1 MDMLDLSQVQIH
13 ASPADVFSWPTSAL
27 ITGLEMSPSGGL
39 TFTFDR
45 KLPDRWKWLTGN
57 KASPDDNFQYTV
69 WAVVKLTGGWHAAG
83 FVQMWQGR
91 PMGDGALP
99 PILTQFVNWWGDVRH
114 LWGEM
119 SDYLPRA
126 GDQVGF
132 FVTAGNARLRTDV
145 TSVRERSNVVVVT
158 LPAGDAGSFTFG
170 SEQQPPV
177 PPWPPVPP
185 PNPPP
190 PASPDETAALKALV
204 LSLTEQQVK
213 LTSTVMSLLAQV
225 DALAQQVAA
234 LRQLPA
240 QGPIVFPNYQTALFG
255 ATVVL
260 KPQPK

>member
-13 ASPADVFSWPTSAL
+13 HSPADVFSWPTSAL
-27 ITGLEMSPSGGL
+27 ITGLEMSPTGGL

-45 KLPDRWKWLTGN
+45 VLPDRWKWPSN
-57 KASPDDNFQYTV
+57 PDVPSDNFQYTV

-91 PMGDGALP
+91 AMGAGSLP

-114 LWGEM
+114 LWDEM
-119 SDYLPRA
+119 SDYIPRA

-170 SEQQPPV
+170 SEQQPPA
-177 PPWPPVPP
+177 PPVSP

-190 PASPDETAALKALV
+190 PALPDETAALKALV

-240 QGPIVFPNYQTALFG
+240 PAVVFPNYQTSLWG

>member
-27 ITGLEMSPSGGL
+27 ITGLQMSPSGGL

-45 KLPDRWKWLTGN
+45 VLPDRWKWPSN
-57 KASPDDNFQYTV
+57 PANPSDNFQYTL
-69 WAVVKLTGGWHAAG
+69 WAVVKLADGWHAAG

-91 PMGDGALP
+91 LMGDGALP

-158 LPAGDAGSFTFG
+158 LPAGDAGSFTFDPA
-170 SEQQPPV
+170 QPSA
-177 PPWPPVPP
+177 PPT
-185 PNPPP
+185 P
-190 PASPDETAALKALV
+190 PAPPIPQQMPSV
-204 LSLTEQQVK
+204 LDPNLIPA
-213 LTSTVMSLLAQV
+213 MLAQLQQQTALLGSLRGQL
-225 DALAQQVAA
+225 DALTQQVAA
-234 LRQLPA
+234 LVGKPA
-240 QGPIVFPNYQTALFG
+240 PALQGTVVFPNYQTSLWG